1 MARPYSYERT
11 TVLTDAM
18 KVFWRKGYNG
28 ASISDLTEATG
39 LQRGSIYA
47 EFKSKRGLFEQSLE
61 HYFAD
66 LKERRFSLLEGKK
79 PPIEKLRKF
88 FGDILDDHCDKQ
100 QAGCLLVNTLL
111 ELPPD
116 DQDII
121 AKVSA
126 MFKELQILIENVL
139 SEAKI
144 KKQIR
149 TDINIQSLAKHL
161 IIFLYGL
168 RVYSKTKT
176 SRAER
181 EHVINS
187 LISSIEV

>member
-1 MARPYSYERT
+1 MARPHSYERT

-28 ASISDLTEATG
+28 ASISDLIEATG

-47 EFKSKRGLFEQSLE
+47 EFKSKRDLFEQSLE

-66 LKERRFSLLEGKK
+66 LKERRFSMLEEKK

-144 KKQIR
+144 KNQIR